1 MSKASFSHLV
11 CRDFSAADGCKFLT
25 LLLHIHFK
33 LLVESGGKGKMESI
47 QKSDFVFVETAP
59 VSPMHIYVCGFIKEE
74 DAGSTGS
81 ISPDPVQLHNLHS
94 SPGSCSPTA
103 SFQIPF
109 FGEGQMRLLGFR
121 KITVLSFFFSL
132 SYLYMQ
138 LDKRAWQP
146 ASSEQQTGPVLQQF
160 ADK

>member
-1 MSKASFSHLV
+1 
-11 CRDFSAADGCKFLT
+11 
-25 LLLHIHFK
+25 
-33 LLVESGGKGKMESI
+33 MESI

-81 ISPDPVQLHNLHS
+81 TGSISPDPVQLHNLRL

-109 FGEGQMRLLGFR
+109 FWGGTCEVAGF
-121 KITVLSFFFSL
+121 
-132 SYLYMQ
+132 
-138 LDKRAWQP
+138 
-146 ASSEQQTGPVLQQF
+146 
-160 ADK
+160 

>member
-1 MSKASFSHLV
+1 MSKASFNHLV
-11 CRDFSAADGCKFLT
+11 CRDCSAADGCKFLT

-121 KITVLSFFFSL
+121 KINSAFFFFFFF
-132 SYLYMQ
+132 
-138 LDKRAWQP
+138 
-146 ASSEQQTGPVLQQF
+146 PVIF
-160 ADK
+160 VYAT